1 MIKHVIH
8 MTIHKII
15 RNQKLIHKDYNPLVN
30 YHMVHLNLKIV
41 SNYVLMKINS
51 QSSLIL
57 PLLHKH
63 LQHLIKI
70 VVRLIN
76 NFKIIPHSN
85 NIHPIVLETSKI
97 KIPSILQYVI
107 HILIISNKKMT
118 HVLIISVNSNLVIIL
133 KIGMISHL
141 MITIN

>member
-41 SNYVLMKINS
+41 SNYVLMKISS

-76 NFKIIPHSN
+76 NFKIIPHNN

-107 HILIISNKKMT
+107 HILIISNKKVT
-118 HVLIISVNSNLVIIL
+118 LVLIISVNNNLVIIL

-141 MITIN
+141 KITIN